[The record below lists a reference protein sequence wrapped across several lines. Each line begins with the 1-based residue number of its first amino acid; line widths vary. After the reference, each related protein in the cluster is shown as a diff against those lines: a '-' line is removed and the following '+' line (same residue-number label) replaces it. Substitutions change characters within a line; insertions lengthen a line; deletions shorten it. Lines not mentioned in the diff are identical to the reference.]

1 MTVKDFMRHM
11 AEVRCHADREIA
23 DMHNVTIPTVRKI
36 RKIRRRY
43 GIKRTDSSLRLFEQR
58 YGPKAVRSFKRIIED
73 ASSSLADVGRH
84 FGFTREYARQIYKK
98 IYGFP

>member
-11 AEVRCHADREIA
+11 AEVRRHADREIA
-23 DMHNVTIPTVRKI
+23 DMHNVTIPTV

-58 YGPKAVRSFKRIIED
+58 YGPNAVRSFKRIIED